1 MKINNIDISKF
12 KAKQLKVN
20 IQNSKIEI
28 SKEWLRS
35 SLVPIELYSNIKFKS
50 ISVELYFRGDNRD
63 SILKE
68 ISNLVSLLRN
78 KSTLKF
84 DNYSNS
90 YICFLE
96 NNDIQPTIRKDRYI
110 LALSFLGFEIGDEIV
125 ETFNRTKSKVIDVTG
140 NLEVPIKIEITPVI
154 DMIDLTITGV
164 SEDPLIVKN
173 LKGDKTI
180 IIDGIEGTVTQDDIN
195 KFADTDMWEFPFL
208 VPGKNNISVSKDTC
222 NITIKY
228 NPRFL

>member
-28 SKEWLRS
+28 AKEWLRS

-50 ISVELYFRGDNRD
+50 ISVELYFRGDNRE

-110 LALSFLGFEIGDEIV
+110 LALSFLGFEIGNEIV
-125 ETFNRTKSKVIDVTG
+125 ETINRVKSKVIDVTG

-180 IIDGIEGTVTQDDIN
+180 IIDGIEGTVTQDGIN

-208 VPGKNNISVSKDTC
+208 VTGKNNISVNKDTC